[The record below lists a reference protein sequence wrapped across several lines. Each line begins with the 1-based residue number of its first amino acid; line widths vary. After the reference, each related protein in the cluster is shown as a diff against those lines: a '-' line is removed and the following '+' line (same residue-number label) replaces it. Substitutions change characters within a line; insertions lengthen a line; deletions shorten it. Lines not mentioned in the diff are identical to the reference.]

1 MPETFGS
8 GTAGSGFDPRCQPR
22 QFLQTV
28 VSGGGSTS
36 FRFTP
41 DSSYPVILAIDVVT
55 GGSSSSATCLF
66 ATSDTG
72 HPFWSINV
80 GSSTDTFSW
89 RGWLVLPAGE
99 ILFITNNSS
108 NFASVII
115 SGLQFPVTQLT

>member
-8 GTAGSGFDPRCQPR
+8 GTAGSAHDSRSQPR
-22 QFLQTV
+22 QFLQTIV
-28 VSGGGSTS
+28 PGGGETS

-41 DSSYPVILAIDVVT
+41 DSSFPVVTAIDLVT
-55 GGSSSSATCLF
+55 GGSSISGTCTF
-66 ATSDTG
+66 ATSDLS
-72 HPFWSINV
+72 HPFWVANI

-99 ILFITNNSS
+99 ILFITNTSN
-108 NFASVII
+108 NFASLII